1 MSEQTNLD
9 EERPPAGTDLA
20 ATAGLMLYAAAIG
33 AGFSRV
39 FTDWSFVGDLIAII
53 VVGHGLSYLFRLIRL
68 PAIYA
73 VPLLLVAIAWTI
85 AIVNYR
91 STLQFGLPLTDTWE
105 AIRAD
110 LDNSLAEFR
119 TATAPVPYA
128 GGWRLLAAI
137 TFGLAVWLADTFAF
151 RAQARGEA
159 LVPGAVVFV
168 FIAALGVEENRVL
181 FSLAVIGTGF
191 YALALIRQRA
201 ERRPRTWLGSP
212 GNPLLGAAPAA
223 LCAAAVVMAGAW
235 ALAPHLPG
243 ADADPLF
250 DATGSGTGDTE
261 VVSPLVDIRPRL
273 VNDADNVQFTVV
285 ATQPSYWRL
294 VSLPQFD
301 GRRWDL
307 RDGELD
313 STTDEL
319 GAALPGSLENRLT
332 VTIDDLT
339 GSFVPVAA
347 EPVQASGPNAHFN
360 ALTSALIKTET
371 GLRTDDTYQVV
382 SAMPRFDPDEL
393 RQATSTDP
401 PDPVFL
407 QLPADLPP
415 VVAAT
420 AAEVTAGEDSNFDRL
435 LTLQNWFRSEFT
447 YSTDIDAGS
456 GNSAIEQ
463 FLADRQGYCEQFAG
477 TFAAMARSM
486 GLPARVA
493 VGFTQG
499 EPSGDGTYTV
509 LGRNAHAWPEVW
521 FDGFGWVPFEPTP
534 GRGMPGAEAWTGVP
548 PRQDGD
554 PPPQTAPP
562 TTTTTTTTTTTVPDG
577 GVVPPDDST
586 TTTTT
591 TTTVA
596 PPLDDQASGDDDDN
610 RLWLIIALIIII
622 VASLLAVP
630 ALVRRWRRS
639 RHKPLTDPAHVL
651 LDLWDRAIAA
661 LGAIGFTAPA
671 SLTPTEVSAA
681 AAIEFPELADPL
693 ARLASAATV
702 ASYGQREAAAEI
714 AAADRRSDGNGPHDW
729 TDIVEV
735 AVENSLT
742 FGERIRRY
750 FTVWH

>member
-562 TTTTTTTTTTTVPDG
+562 TTTTTTTTTTVPDG

-742 FGERIRRY
+742 LGERIRRY

>member
-596 PPLDDQASGDDDDN
+596 PPLDDQASGDEDDN